1 MWSVSLVVAIKVM
14 SIQLWSRSKHFCF
27 AANGPIWIGFR
38 SENAHVSLLHSAFRA
53 SSITNQPHFRLK
65 QKYLDMLIDFAKET
79 QKSVN
84 KVQWYVK

>member
-1 MWSVSLVVAIKVM
+1 M
-14 SIQLWSRSKHFCF
+14 SKNFCF
-27 AANGPIWIGFR
+27 AANDLICDGFR
-38 SENAHVSLLHSAFRA
+38 SENAHVALLHSAFHA

-65 QKYLDMLIDFAKET
+65 QKYLDMLIDCAKET